1 MKQSLYS
8 QKVSLNYRV
17 SFEYFGG
24 NWLCFNLTI
33 VWSSRII
40 LPSSLNYKTHFS
52 RQLNCW
58 SLRCSWSIACQR
70 CSSYIFIV
78 DATTGLNGLGKDNCK
93 KRRESVKF
101 WDLLHLILEILQYFT
116 CDDSLRHIHVIMGL
130 HCTKVSPSVSSMLH
144 ILLFLRQSRAL
155 SSPGGS
161 IKANSSS
168 ATSTPVSTPQAPIR
182 FNLQN
187 AKQCTQSPS
196 TSGQPKVSWAQSQY
210 KDGLSRYGDF
220 HYVKIWG
227 FPL

>member
-78 DATTGLNGLGKDNCK
+78 DATTGLNGLGKDNFK

-101 WDLLHLILEILQYFT
+101 WDLVQSYITVFHMWWFIKIYPCHHGAALYKSLPKCFSNDLYFVIST
-116 CDDSLRHIHVIMGL
+116 AVPSIELSRRQHQSQQQQRHFH
-130 HCTKVSPSVSSMLH
+130 PSQHTTSTHTVQPAECQTMYTVTLH
-144 ILLFLRQSRAL
+144 I
-155 SSPGGS
+155 G
-161 IKANSSS
+161 
-168 ATSTPVSTPQAPIR
+168 T
-182 FNLQN
+182 
-187 AKQCTQSPS
+187 AK
-196 TSGQPKVSWAQSQY
+196 GKL
-210 KDGLSRYGDF
+210 G
-220 HYVKIWG
+220 
-227 FPL
+227 PLPT